1 MQTILNKTA
10 LANGVAVQFL
20 EYVGSQDERF
30 TVGKVLHHF
39 TIMDPTHR
47 RYKSTVATVETVNN

>member
-10 LANGVAVQFL
+10 MANAVAPCFL
-20 EYVGSQDERF
+20 EYAGTQDERA
-30 TVGKVLHHF
+30 TVGKILHHF